1 MQQIMQIGEK
11 LVVADE
17 DVKDLSEASKEITSV
32 AEKYKTD
39 VLAVISKTSGK
50 QIVAQHRE
58 KNNTKFIEDLAKII
72 AVIEAISND
81 YDVDPIE
88 IADIINTVLEKEE

>member
-1 MQQIMQIGEK
+1 MQIGEK

-39 VLAVISKTSGK
+39 VLAVISKSSGK

-58 KNNTKFIEDLAKII
+58 KNTAKFVEDLAKLI
-72 AVIEAISND
+72 AAIEAISKD